1 MLAYLDSLCVALT
14 ERNDIEVRRLLSL
27 PLARHLPRR
36 VRDEALALT
45 RGGTRQA
52 ARTPIQAMQF
62 RHQMAQLLLGDAAT
76 TVPPDAGQLELAL
89 PMVPDTFE
97 GNATLARAARGGRG
111 RTRRAS

>member
-27 PLARHLPRR
+27 PMARHLPRR

-45 RGGTRQA
+45 RGTRQA
-52 ARTPIQAMQF
+52 LRTPIQAMQF
-62 RHQMAQLLLGDAAT
+62 RHQMAQLLLGDPAV
-76 TVPPDAGQLELAL
+76 VPPEAGQLELAL

-97 GNATLARAARGGRG
+97 GNATLARASRSRG

>member
-14 ERNDIEVRRLLSL
+14 ERNDIEVRRLLAL

-45 RGGTRQA
+45 RGGTRMA
-52 ARTPIQAMQF
+52 TRSPILAMHF
-62 RHQMAQLLLGDAAT
+62 RHQMAQLLLGDPASM
-76 TVPPDAGQLELAL
+76 PQGGGQLELPL
-89 PMVPDTFE
+89 RMVPDSFE
-97 GNATLARAARGGRG
+97 GNATLARAARTVRG

>member
-27 PLARHLPRR
+27 PMARHLPRR

-45 RGGTRQA
+45 RGGTRQPV
-52 ARTPIQAMQF
+52 RTPIQAMQF
-62 RHQMAQLLLGDAAT
+62 RHQMAQLLLGDPA
-76 TVPPDAGQLELAL
+76 TVPAEAGQLELAL